1 MKYLNA
7 LNKINGVGPQ
17 KMKLLLDFFGS
28 YERAWKADFSELS
41 QMKLGGSL
49 AEKISTERKGIDPE
63 NEWEKLL
70 RENISILPID
80 SPDYPKLLK
89 NIHNPPHAIYMRGGT
104 DLNSFHMISIVGS
117 RNLTQ
122 YGLDAAV
129 RFSRELAQSGFSVV
143 SGLALG
149 IDAAAHKAALQAS
162 GHTVA
167 VLGSGVDD
175 MNIFPRANFA
185 LAKDII
191 RSGGA
196 VLSDYPP
203 GTPASNTTF
212 PARNRIIAGMSLGTL
227 VVEAAEK
234 SGALITAKY
243 ALGFDREVF
252 SVPGSIFSPSSTG
265 TNKLIKRG
273 AKIAMDVQDILEEF
287 EFKDIKESIPAVQK
301 NPENEEE
308 KKILSALGIVPLH
321 IDKLSRLT
329 RLETAT
335 LSSALSMMEM
345 KGWIRNVGGQNYIIT

>member
-1 MKYLNA
+1 MKYLHA

-17 KMKLLLDFFGS
+17 KMKMLLDFFGS
-28 YERAWKADFSELS
+28 YERAWKAGIPELS
-41 QMKLGGSL
+41 QAKLSGSL
-49 AEKISTERKGIDPE
+49 AEKIATERKTIDPE
-63 NEWEKLL
+63 NEWEKLQK
-70 RENISILPID
+70 ENISILPIE

-89 NIHNPPHAIYMRGGT
+89 NIHNPPHAIYMRGGKNI
-104 DLNSFHMISIVGS
+104 NSFHMISVVGS

-122 YGLDAAV
+122 YGTEAAT
-129 RFSRELAQSGFSVV
+129 RFSKELAESGFSVV

-149 IDAAAHKAALQAS
+149 VDATAHRAALDAS

-167 VLGSGVDD
+167 VLGSGIDD
-175 MNIFPRANFA
+175 MNIFPRANFS
-185 LAKDII
+185 LAKEII

-227 VVEAAEK
+227 VIEAAEK

-243 ALGFDREVF
+243 ALEFDREVF
-252 SVPGSIFSPSSTG
+252 SVPGSIFSPSSAG

-273 AKIAMDVQDILEEF
+273 AKIATSVRDILEEF
-287 EFKDIKESIPAVQK
+287 EFKDIRKSAPAAARK
-301 NPENEEE
+301 PENEEE
-308 KKILSALGIVPLH
+308 KKILDALSVVPLH

-335 LSSALSMMEM
+335 LSSALSMLEI
-345 KGWIRNVGGQNYIIT
+345 KGWIKNVGGQNYIIT